1 MAVNIGPKIGIDGEA
16 QFRKEINGI
25 IQQSKTLAS
34 EMKAVTSAFD
44 ANDKSQEA
52 LAAQTKVLTKQIET
66 QQQRVNKLT
75 DGLNAAAKQFGEN
88 DARTQKWQQAVNEA
102 TAELNRMK
110 SQLSGLEN
118 SIGDVGD
125 AMDDASRSALSFKDV
140 FSANAIVEAAKSI
153 GSAISDVVEST
164 TEYRKIIG
172 TLETSSQEAGYTAEQ
187 TAEAYGQLY
196 VALGDDQTAATATA
210 NLQALKL
217 GQQDLMNMLEL
228 VTGAWATYGDSI
240 PIDSLA
246 ESINETI
253 RSGTVTGTF
262 ADVLN
267 WGTQE
272 GEKFGVTMKANTEAN
287 KAWNDAVAD
296 AETAE
301 DYFNLALQSASSE
314 AERANIVMQAM
325 ASQGL
330 AKTAEAWYENNKDI
344 VDANNAQLEFTENAA
359 EFSERVSPAV
369 NEIKEGFN
377 GIFEEILNLTEG
389 IDFSAVAE
397 EIRSGFSYFTEE
409 ILPEIANFAKYI
421 LDNKDTIISGITGI
435 GAAFITWNVT
445 AIISSVATEVQKLGG
460 IIPAVAK
467 AIQLVN
473 TAIKG
478 NWIAIV
484 ITAIVAATTALV
496 TLWNTNEDFRNAVI
510 EIGQQI
516 AEFVS
521 GVVNSVVGFFTE
533 TVPQA
538 FEAFKSKAAE
548 IWEGVKT
555 AVSETVDAIV
565 GFFTE
570 TIPNAFNAVI
580 EFVKTNWQGLLLLIV
595 NPFAG
600 AFKLL
605 YDNFDGFRNA
615 VNSLVENIKQF
626 FSNLATSIANT
637 VGGIRDSVVSGIQDA
652 VSFIT
657 SLPGQALQW
666 GKDFIQGF
674 IDGITSMID
683 GVVGAV
689 SGIADTISSWLHFSR
704 PDVGPLRQYE
714 SWMPDMMQGMA
725 KGIRE
730 NSWRLEQAMNA
741 ATSNL
746 QANVNINGM
755 TAAGG
760 SMNMGGVS
768 ITVNPAPGMDVNALA
783 DAVAYKL
790 QAMTQRKAATW

>member
-66 QQQRVNKLT
+66 QQQRVSKLT

-88 DARTQKWQQAVNEA
+88 DTRTQKWQQAVNEA

-110 SQLSGLEN
+110 SQLSGLDN
-118 SIGDVGD
+118 SVKDVGSSMQSASKETLSFGEILKANLLSQVIVEGVKQIAD
-125 AMDDASRSALSFKDV
+125 AIRNMAGEFVNAAADVKAEASQFTQTFGDMKEQAEQAIDGVADSAGILDTRLKTVGTQIYAFAKASGGDAAQSMDIMRRSLQAVADGAAYYDKSLEETAESLQSFLKGNYENDAALGLSATETTRNAAAMELFGEKFNDLSEIQKQQTLLQMVLDAQELSGAMGQASREADGWSNVQGNLNEAWRQFMAAAGEPFLQNLVPVVQEITDKLIEMTQNIDWDAFAQQVTGVAEEVLGFVQTIIENKDSV
-140 FSANAIVEAAKSI
+140 IAGIVGIGTAFATWNVVSI
-153 GSAISDVVEST
+153 IQKVVESYQAYKAV
-164 TEYRKIIG
+164 TEGATIA
-172 TLETSSQEAGYTAEQ
+172 QW
-187 TAEAYGQLY
+187 
-196 VALGDDQTAATATA
+196 ALNAA
-210 NLQALKL
+210 Q
-217 GQQDLMNMLEL
+217 
-228 VTGAWATYGDSI
+228 
-240 PIDSLA
+240 
-246 ESINETI
+246 
-253 RSGTVTGTF
+253 
-262 ADVLN
+262 
-267 WGTQE
+267 
-272 GEKFGVTMKANTEAN
+272 KANP
-287 KAWNDAVAD
+287 
-296 AETAE
+296 
-301 DYFNLALQSASSE
+301 
-314 AERANIVMQAM
+314 M
-325 ASQGL
+325 
-330 AKTAEAWYENNKDI
+330 
-344 VDANNAQLEFTENAA
+344 
-359 EFSERVSPAV
+359 
-369 NEIKEGFN
+369 
-377 GIFEEILNLTEG
+377 GIFIG
-389 IDFSAVAE
+389 V
-397 EIRSGFSYFTEE
+397 
-409 ILPEIANFAKYI
+409 IAG
-421 LDNKDTIISGITGI
+421 L
-435 GAAFITWNVT
+435 
-445 AIISSVATEVQKLGG
+445 
-460 IIPAVAK
+460 
-467 AIQLVN
+467 
-473 TAIKG
+473 
-478 NWIAIV
+478 IAG
-484 ITAIVAATTALV
+484 LV
-496 TLWNTNEDFRNAVI
+496 TLWNTNEGFRNWVI
-510 EIGQQI
+510 EAGQQI
-516 AEFVS
+516 AELVS
-521 GVVNSVVGFFTE
+521 GVVNSVVLFFTE
-533 TVPQA
+533 TIPQA
-538 FEAFKSKAAE
+538 FEAFKNKAVE
-548 IWEGVKT
+548 MWEGVKNKTIETWNEIKNKVVEIWDGIKT

-565 GFFTE
+565 SFFTE
-570 TIPNAFNAVI
+570 TIPNAFNTVI

-605 YDNFDGFRNA
+605 YDNFEGFRNA

-626 FSNLATSIANT
+626 FSDLATSIANT
-637 VGGIRDSVVSGIQDA
+637 VGGIRDSIVSGIGKA
-652 VSFIT
+652 VDFIT
-657 SLPGQALQW
+657 GLPGKALQW

-760 SMNMGGVS
+760 GMNMGGVS
-768 ITVNPAPGMDVNALA
+768 ITINPAPGMDVDALA